1 MNTYEYKFLLCRCTC
16 SYNTES
22 LQSFLNF
29 IKCNCRNYT
38 CWRQTPALMPQF
50 KPHTFIPLMAL
61 GFHFEGKILPF
72 LFVKEIHSLHFLD
85 HFQNILNE
93 ASEVMNLEAL
103 GVLDTLQVFRLQWNV
118 LVNLRKRDRLRW
130 SFENKHFRSFKG
142 G

>member
-1 MNTYEYKFLLCRCTC
+1 MLSIFILVGRKEHMNTYECKFLLCRHTC

-29 IKCNCRNYT
+29 IKCNCSNYT

-93 ASEVMNLEAL
+93 ASHLKTDA
-103 GVLDTLQVFRLQWNV
+103 QRLWIW
-118 LVNLRKRDRLRW
+118 RLWVCLTHCRY
-130 SFENKHFRSFKG
+130 SDYNGMF
-142 G
+142 